1 MLVQWVKDPPL
12 SLQWLKLLLWHRFG
26 PWLQNLYMLWAWP
39 ERETE
44 GEGEGEEEGDWITP
58 PFNPQLHSQHL
69 KKLNKNETLVSESF
83 LTHGREKY
91 TLKKLGEVVGKKNE
105 NRKTIFSSTY
115 ICIYTIYFLV
125 PFVTENF

>member
-1 MLVQWVKDPPL
+1 MAQVAVVAQVRSLAAELVHAVGLARK
-12 SLQWLKLLLWHRFG
+12 G
-26 PWLQNLYMLWAWP
+26 
-39 ERETE
+39 ERE
-44 GEGEGEEEGDWITP
+44 GEGEGEGDWITP